1 MVVTTQVKIAMIVTI
16 QMKIAIFSVDRS
28 NHPSIDRR
36 VGLHPW
42 GGGDASARRLER
54 GARRSVLT
62 RGSGVPSPRPFF
74 FTALIHTPAS
84 GAPPTSVTFA
94 SVSLP
99 VLSSSC
105 SSVSSTLSGTVP
117 TC

>member
-42 GGGDASARRLER
+42 GWDWLPLAAR
-54 GARRSVLT
+54 
-62 RGSGVPSPRPFF
+62 
-74 FTALIHTPAS
+74 
-84 GAPPTSVTFA
+84 
-94 SVSLP
+94 
-99 VLSSSC
+99 
-105 SSVSSTLSGTVP
+105 
-117 TC
+117 

>member
-1 MVVTTQVKIAMIVTI
+1 MVVTTRVKIAMIVTI

-28 NHPSIDRR
+28 TRRFTSVGWRRRERASPRTWSAPLRSHAR
-36 VGLHPW
+36 VGCSIP
-42 GGGDASARRLER
+42 AP
-54 GARRSVLT
+54 V
-62 RGSGVPSPRPFF
+62 FF
-74 FTALIHTPAS
+74 LTALIHTPAS

-99 VLSSSC
+99 VPSSSC